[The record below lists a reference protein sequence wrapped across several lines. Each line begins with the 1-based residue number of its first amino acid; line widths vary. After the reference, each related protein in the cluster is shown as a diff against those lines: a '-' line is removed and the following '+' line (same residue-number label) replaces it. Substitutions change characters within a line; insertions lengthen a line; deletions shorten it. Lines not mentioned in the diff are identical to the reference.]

1 MVSKR
6 FLIAVLSVIL
16 VISFTACKKKEEK
29 PVPQAQTGQGAG
41 VMMPPGETK
50 VVVPEN
56 VKGKWEGVKL
66 LFEDRSSKK
75 TTEITVKLHSEYS
88 IPNTP
93 LKLKVEDFLPD
104 FKMDGLTI
112 TSSSNEPN
120 NPAVRVI
127 VYENGKEIFKGW
139 LYSKFPTIHPF
150 QHEKYGLTLKEGV
163 KKG

>member
-1 MVSKR
+1 MKIFKR
-6 FLIAVLSVIL
+6 TFIVVMILLLPLSY
-16 VISFTACKKKEEK
+16 ACKKKEEQ
-29 PVPQAQTGQGAG
+29 PVPQAPAGPGAG
-41 VMMPPGETK
+41 VIMPPGEIK
-50 VVVPEN
+50 VIVPEA
-56 VKGKWEGVKL
+56 VKGKWDAVKL
-66 LFEDRSSKK
+66 IVEDKIAKKSS
-75 TTEITVKLHSEYS
+75 EITVKLNSEYD
-88 IPNTP
+88 IPNSN
-93 LKLKVEDFLPD
+93 LKIKVGEFLPD

-150 QHEKYGLTLKEGV
+150 QHDRYGLTLKEGV

>member
-1 MVSKR
+1 MVKR
-6 FLIAVLSVIL
+6 IFIVVMILLISLS
-16 VISFTACKKKEEK
+16 FAACKKKEEQ
-29 PVPQAQTGQGAG
+29 PVPQAPAGPGAG

-50 VVVPEN
+50 VIVPEA
-56 VKGKWEGVKL
+56 VKGKWDAVKL
-66 LFEDRSSKK
+66 IVEDKIAKKSS
-75 TTEITVKLHSEYS
+75 EITVKLNSEYN
-88 IPNTP
+88 IPNSN
-93 LKLKVEDFLPD
+93 LKIKVGEFLPD

-150 QHEKYGLTLKEGV
+150 QHDKYGLTLKEGI

>member
-1 MVSKR
+1 MFKKLFIMV
-6 FLIAVLSVIL
+6 IVLSIAL
-16 VISFTACKKKEEK
+16 SLGACKKKEEQ
-29 PVPQAQTGQGAG
+29 PVPQAPAGPGAG
-41 VMMPPGETK
+41 VIMPPGETK
-50 VVVPEN
+50 VIVPEA
-56 VKGKWEGVKL
+56 VKGKWDAVKL
-66 LFEDRSSKK
+66 LVEDKVTKK
-75 TTEITVKLHSEYS
+75 TSEITVKLNSEYS
-88 IPNTP
+88 IPNSN
-93 LKLKVEDFLPD
+93 LKIKVGEFLPD

-150 QHEKYGLTLKEGV
+150 QHDKYGLTLKEGV